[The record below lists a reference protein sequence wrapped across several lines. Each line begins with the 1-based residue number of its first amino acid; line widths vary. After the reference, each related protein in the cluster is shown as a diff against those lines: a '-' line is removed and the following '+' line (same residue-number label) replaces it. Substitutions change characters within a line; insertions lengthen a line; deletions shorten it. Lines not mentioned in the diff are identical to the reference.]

1 MNYYEHHIGDYAE
14 ATSHLTFI
22 EDATYIRLLHKYYAT
37 EKPLPAEIASV
48 QRLIKAKT
56 KEEKSSVVTILKE
69 YFSLSDDGWRQTRC
83 DHEITRFKAK
93 QLKAKRSAEGRWQAE
108 QLNQTE
114 TQTTIEIPCE
124 RNAIVLPTHCSPD
137 TSNQTP
143 ETSHQK
149 PISIPQENRTMGVPG
164 VLRVLGVPGAMGAKE
179 EKKSLSQALAT
190 EEEKLFQERIE
201 KHKSF
206 AAMIC
211 KEGRAIAIDDYRIR
225 EMVDLGVTE
234 DEVSKAIVAGKE
246 TRRKAANPNPINAG
260 FILAILKGS
269 QKKPDGS
276 DLCNAVWWQSHQGI
290 DAKGRELGMTA
301 EISESYE
308 TFKARI
314 FTEIHKRKNAIG
326 GSDAN

>member
-22 EDATYIRLLHKYYAT
+22 EDASYIRLLHKYYAT
-37 EKPLPAEIASV
+37 EKPLPADIASV

-56 KEEKSSVVTILKE
+56 KEEKNSVVTILKE
-69 YFSLSDDGWRQTRC
+69 FFTLSEEGWCQTRC

-93 QLKAKRSAEGRWQAE
+93 QLKARRSAEGRWQTE
-108 QLNQTE
+108 QN
-114 TQTTIEIPCE
+114 TQIEAPSTMENPCE
-124 RNAIVLPTHCSPD
+124 RNAIALPTHCSPD
-137 TSNQTP
+137 TSHQNP
-143 ETSHQK
+143 DTSHHK
-149 PISIPQENRTMGVPG
+149 PISIPQENKTIGG
-164 VLRVLGVPGAMGAKE
+164 
-179 EKKSLSQALAT
+179 S
-190 EEEKLFQERIE
+190 EEEKQFQERID

-206 AAMIC
+206 AAMIT

-225 EMVDLGVTE
+225 EMVDLGVSE
-234 DEVSKAIVAGKE
+234 DEVSKAIAAGKE

-276 DLCNAVWWQSHQGI
+276 DLYKAVWWQSHQGI

-314 FTEIHKRKNAIG
+314 FTEIHKRKSTTG
-326 GSDAN
+326 ESDAN